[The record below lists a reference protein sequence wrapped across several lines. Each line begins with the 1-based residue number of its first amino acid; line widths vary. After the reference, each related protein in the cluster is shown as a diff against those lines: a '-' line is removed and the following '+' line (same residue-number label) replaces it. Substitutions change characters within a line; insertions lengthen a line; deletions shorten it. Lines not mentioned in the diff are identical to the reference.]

1 MNLANMSLGE
11 LKKLQLAVEKE
22 INGRNKLQRNKALE
36 EIKIVAA
43 KYGMK
48 LSEVVGSPSEK
59 IKTQKSAKNVSAKA
73 KMKSTP
79 KEKIILYRHP
89 EHPELTWGGGRGRRP
104 QWIKDW
110 EVSGRKLEEA
120 KVTA

>member
-11 LKKLQLAVEKE
+11 LKKLQSAVEKE

-36 EIKIVAA
+36 EIKTVAA

-48 LSEVVGSPSEK
+48 LSEVVGSSSAK
-59 IKTQKSAKNVSAKA
+59 IKSRKSSENAPAKSKTKSAQKVKV
-73 KMKSTP
+73 
-79 KEKIILYRHP
+79 ILYRHP
-89 EHPELTWGGGRGRRP
+89 EHPELTWGGGRGPRP
-104 QWIKDW
+104 KWIKDW
-110 EVSGRKLEEA
+110 ETSGRKLEEA